1 MGCSQWIKVGTSLYI
16 HVFSFSNNELLKNI
30 RAANPLRNQQTH
42 VTKKQKNDSQ
52 STFSTDQKPEIII
65 QNKFYKCFIY
75 LRGKRQQVSNNVKKK
90 EVCFKK
96 NVFFRSYL
104 LLSCKFIPVVSLGL
118 VQKWL
123 CYCCKFRFSCHQSVV
138 FGILSFLFLSHKN

>member
-1 MGCSQWIKVGTSLYI
+1 MDKSGNIALYSCFQLLKQWT
-16 HVFSFSNNELLKNI
+16 FKNI
-30 RAANPLRNQQTH
+30 RGKKLQNPLRNQQTH